1 MIKYFSPSIPTCYL
15 STKKIR
21 KQRAIKINLKSER
34 IQISRI
40 WNKKYVDDGVG
51 VENVYQISSRVK
63 CTNIMESSL
72 KNSPFDYQCVT
83 KKIHVIHGDNNLINH
98 TRIDSKL
105 NRFGEKAI

>member
-51 VENVYQISSRVK
+51 VENVS
-63 CTNIMESSL
+63 NIIACEMHKRNGSPL

-83 KKIHVIHGDNNLINH
+83 KKIHVIQLNKSH
-98 TRIDSKL
+98 TNWFI
-105 NRFGEKAI
+105 FQAE

>member
-21 KQRAIKINLKSER
+21 KQRAIKINLESER

-51 VENVYQISSRVK
+51 VDNVSNIIVCEMHKHNGISVEEFSIWLSMCNK
-63 CTNIMESSL
+63 
-72 KNSPFDYQCVT
+72 KNPCD
-83 KKIHVIHGDNNLINH
+83 
-98 TRIDSKL
+98 TRW
-105 NRFGEKAI
+105 